1 MAKSRTAV
9 KKCLQCGKPL
19 KGRADKQFCDIGCK
33 NDYHNA
39 DLAEGEKIY
48 KRVLKILRNNR
59 KVLKETLG
67 DKTSID
73 IALEKL
79 IAKGFDNDY
88 LTHSKQRSGNKV
100 YYFSFDYGY
109 REEGSGIVKIVKA
122 FDWAS

>member
-1 MAKSRTAV
+1 MAKV
-9 KKCLQCGKPL
+9 KIDKKLCLQCGKPL

-33 NDYHNA
+33 NEYHNA

-67 DKTSID
+67 EKTSID
-73 IALEKL
+73 IAMEKL

-88 LTHSKQRSGNKV
+88 LTHSKRRGNNTK

-109 REEGSGIVKIVKA
+109 RDDGNGMVKVVKA
-122 FDWAS
+122 FDWTR